1 MNDSIATALRNW
13 IPYKFT
19 ADAGQHIC
27 RWLYLGDK
35 PFTEPFFDETI
46 SACQQLPE
54 NSAWQKGASSLDVL
68 PDWAAQVEAIPPT
81 AIIFHVSRCG
91 STLVTQLLSQ
101 QLGNIVLS
109 EVPLFD
115 ALLRQGKTQNT
126 MADHLPLLGA
136 AVALY
141 GAKRNAEQQY
151 LFIKT
156 DSWHIQ
162 FYEELRQL
170 YPQTPFVL
178 LYRRP
183 DEVLYSQQKKKGMH
197 AVPGIVEPEVFGFGA
212 ESLLETDLDLHMG
225 KVLAVYFQRFAEVLG
240 SDSNTLAVNYNE
252 GILPIVKKIAAVTGM
267 PISATAYQAMEE
279 RAGYHAKFPGQVF
292 AEPPVQVPPPA
303 CLDEAMYWYNQV
315 EALRLIPI
323 THMQ

>member
-1 MNDSIATALRNW
+1 MNDNIATALRNW
-13 IPYKFT
+13 IPYKFSNNE
-19 ADAGQHIC
+19 GQEIC
-27 RWLYLGDK
+27 RWLYLGDML
-35 PFTEPFFDETI
+35 FTEPFFDETI
-46 SACQQLPE
+46 SACQKMPE
-54 NSAWQKGASSLDVL
+54 NSAWQKAASSLDIL
-68 PDWAAQVEAIPPT
+68 PHWAAQVETIPPT

-101 QLGNIVLS
+101 QPSNIVLS

-115 ALLRQGKTQNT
+115 ALLRQGKKQNT

-162 FYEELRQL
+162 FYEELRHL

-178 LYRRP
+178 LYRKP

-197 AVPGIVEPEVFGFGA
+197 AVPGVVEPEIFGFGT
-212 ESLLETDLDLHMG
+212 ESLLETDLDRYMG
-225 KVLAVYFQRFAEVLG
+225 KVLSVYFQRFAQVLG

-252 GILPIVKKIAAVTGM
+252 GILPIVNKIAAFTGM
-267 PISATAYQAMEE
+267 PISPSAYAAMEQ

-315 EALRLIPI
+315 EALRISRVAP
-323 THMQ
+323 